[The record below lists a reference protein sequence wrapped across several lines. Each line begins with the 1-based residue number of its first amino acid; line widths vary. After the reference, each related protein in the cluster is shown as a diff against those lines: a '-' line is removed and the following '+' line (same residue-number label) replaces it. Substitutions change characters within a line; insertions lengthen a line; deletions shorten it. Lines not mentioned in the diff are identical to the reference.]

1 MTTQKEI
8 LAELKSEIADLKLMV
23 MRIHGYVVEMQERE
37 YNRPQTE
44 ADRLSKPATLT
55 VNEDHECM
63 EYDKSS
69 IHLDHQ
75 ERLLINSGVNFCIRG
90 EDLYEE
96 DDYFKVLMIWE
107 FNNSEK
113 AQLIAKAVCIGK
125 DGKEDEHFRD
135 CVYEGEIH
143 PHMLKEDK

>member
-8 LAELKSEIADLKLMV
+8 LSELKSEIADLKLMV
-23 MRIHGYVVEMQERE
+23 MRIHEYVVEIQDRER
-37 YNRPQTE
+37 NRLQTE
-44 ADRLSKPATLT
+44 ADRLSKTAILT
-55 VNEDHECM
+55 VNEDHEYM
-63 EYDKSS
+63 EYDNSS
-69 IHLDHQ
+69 IHQDHQ
-75 ERLLINSGVNFCIRG
+75 ERLLINNGVNFCIRG

-113 AQLIAKAVCIGK
+113 AQLIANAVCIGK

>member
-1 MTTQKEI
+1 MTTEKQI
-8 LAELKSEIADLKLMV
+8 LAELRSEISDLTLMV
-23 MRIHGYVVEMQERE
+23 QRIHGYVVEMQERE
-37 YNRPQTE
+37 HNRLQTE

-63 EYDKSS
+63 EYDNSS

-75 ERLLINSGVNFCIRG
+75 ERLLINNGVNFCIRG

-96 DDYFKVLMIWE
+96 GDDFKMLMIWA

-113 AQLIAKAVCIGK
+113 AQLIVNAVCITK